1 MTLTSIYYFL
11 TSSRAFSIHIVFTI
25 SAIYY
30 VSTAQLNALELVLIG
45 TILELTVFICEI
57 PTGLFADFFGR
68 KKSFILG
75 TLIIG
80 SAHVLEGSIPEFWAI
95 ALASALWGIGWTFIS
110 GSEQAWIADELEN
123 RGIEHVFLKGA
134 QWSSIGSFLG
144 ILMSVLLALVF
155 SVQIAIIIA
164 GGILVLIA
172 LVSNIIV
179 PETKFIRLSHA
190 TAAPFAQMKHALTLG
205 LSQIKRHRM
214 LRYIAWVTLFIG
226 LASEGFD
233 RLWGAHIIEGFELNE
248 EHAVY
253 WFGALFAIAYILN
266 ILLLGWIERH
276 VTKSYATVLFLLNA
290 LLMIALITFAYSDQ
304 FFVAVA
310 FYWVI
315 SALRETNEPV
325 LAVMINQRLSSKGR
339 ATTLSMFG
347 QVDALGQ
354 IAGGPIIGLLALYA
368 SVADGIAATAL
379 LLLPVVLCCLWMR
392 RLY

>member
-1 MTLTSIYYFL
+1 
-11 TSSRAFSIHIVFTI
+11 
-25 SAIYY
+25 
-30 VSTAQLNALELVLIG
+30 
-45 TILELTVFICEI
+45 
-57 PTGLFADFFGR
+57 
-68 KKSFILG
+68 
-75 TLIIG
+75 
-80 SAHVLEGSIPEFWAI
+80 
-95 ALASALWGIGWTFIS
+95 
-110 GSEQAWIADELEN
+110 
-123 RGIEHVFLKGA
+123 
-134 QWSSIGSFLG
+134 
-144 ILMSVLLALVF
+144 MSVLLALVF
-155 SVQIAIIIA
+155 SVQIAIIVA

>member
-1 MTLTSIYYFL
+1 MNLTTIYYFL
-11 TSSRAFSIHIVFTI
+11 TSSRAFSIHIVFTV

-45 TILELTVFICEI
+45 TILELTVFIFEI

-75 TLIIG
+75 TFIIG
-80 SAHVLEGSIPEFWAI
+80 AAHMLEGCLPEFWAI

-110 GSEQAWIADELEN
+110 GSEQAWIADELKN
-123 RGIEHVFLKGA
+123 QGIEHVFLKGA
-134 QWSSIGSFLG
+134 QWSSLGSFSG
-144 ILMSVLLALVF
+144 ILMSVLLALAF
-155 SVQIAIIIA
+155 SVQIAIMVAGSLLIFIA
-164 GGILVLIA
+164 I
-172 LVSNIIV
+172 VSSIIV
-179 PETKFIRLSHA
+179 PETKFIRLSHD
-190 TAAPFAQMKHALTLG
+190 TSSPFAQMKHALTLG

-233 RLWGAHIIEGFELNE
+233 RLWGAHVIEGFQLDE
-248 EHAVY
+248 EQAVY

-266 ILLLGWIERH
+266 ILLLRWIERY
-276 VTKSYATVLFLLNA
+276 VTKSYATVLLWLNV
-290 LLMIALITFAYSDQ
+290 LLMIALISFAYTAQ
-304 FFVAVA
+304 FFLAVA
-310 FYWVI
+310 FYWLI

-325 LAVMINQRLSSKGR
+325 LAVMINQRLPSQGR

-354 IAGGPIIGLLALYA
+354 IAGGPIIGLLALYT